1 MVNMSFE
8 SLVGTVGRLWIDY
21 SKNTWKQVQDELV
34 SHLSTKLSVAEL
46 DEFRKH
52 CDTVVSNICE
62 ACVAQTPSDV
72 PNIVPEKEDDDDDVG
87 EDAVVSQSKSSSL
100 YTKKELEALT
110 VPSLKEI
117 LITMKLSKTG
127 TKAILISRILEN
139 QKEDDEDEEEDD
151 DVSISADNDDGEDE
165 DDDDE
170 DDDDDDDDDEEDEED
185 D

>member
-1 MVNMSFE
+1 MSFE

-62 ACVAQTPSDV
+62 SCVAQTPSSDV
-72 PNIVPEKEDDDDDVG
+72 PNIMPTKEEEE
-87 EDAVVSQSKSSSL
+87 EDTGDNAVSQRKSSSL

-151 DVSISADNDDGEDE
+151 DVSISADNDDGED
-165 DDDDE
+165 DDDDEE